1 MQLLLPFQ
9 KYKFSRQSLLW
20 TEALHF
26 ELVTLPNFSFYV
38 SEIPFIKRSITQK
51 AYRGAFRFESLSF
64 NREKVTWRCSW
75 CLKMAENLA
84 GGSRWPSN
92 DSCLQQIALVR
103 KQFESLSCYKTGIQ
117 LCNKFRHMQDVR
129 FNDSTCVILLQL
141 VGLLSNF
148 HRLVSSE
155 IESERVL
162 R

>member
-51 AYRGAFRFESLSF
+51 AYREAFRFESVSF
-64 NREKVTWRCSW
+64 NKEKVTWRCSW
-75 CLKMAENLA
+75 C
-84 GGSRWPSN
+84 ST
-92 DSCLQQIALVR
+92 DSCLHQIALVR
-103 KQFESLSCYKTGIQ
+103 KQFESLLCYKTGIQ
-117 LCNKFRHMQDVR
+117 LCNKFRHLQDVR